1 MKVYV
6 TGASGMLGRDV
17 VLAAENA
24 GHEVRGF
31 DRLGLDVGD
40 LEKLTRRFTLD
51 RPDAVV
57 NCAAWTDVDGAEE
70 DPEGA
75 FAVNQTGAGNV
86 ATAAAEA
93 GAKVLYV
100 STDYVFDGSK
110 GSPYVETDLPNPLS
124 AYGRSKLA
132 GEEATVLA
140 NARSF
145 VVRSSGLF
153 GIGGPNFVDT
163 MLRLGRTSGKV
174 LVVHDQVT
182 SPTYT
187 WHLAYGLVRLL
198 DSDSFGLHHMAA
210 GGHCSWYDFAR
221 EIFERAGMEV
231 ATLGATTEMIGRP
244 APRPPFSAL
253 ESGIR
258 HAIELPDWRDGLTSY
273 LAQRGD
279 SAPGGRS

>member
-1 MKVYV
+1 
-6 TGASGMLGRDV
+6 MLGRDV

-31 DRLGLDVGD
+31 DRLRLDVED
-40 LEKLTRRFTLD
+40 AEKLRRRFTLD

-57 NCAAWTDVDGAEE
+57 NCAGWTDVEVAEDDPDSAFRINQVGA
-70 DPEGA
+70 A
-75 FAVNQTGAGNV
+75 NV
-86 ATAAAEA
+86 AAAAAEA

-100 STDYVFDGSK
+100 STDYVFDGTK
-110 GSPYVETDLPNPLS
+110 GSPYVETDQTAPLS
-124 AYGRSKLA
+124 VYGRSKLA
-132 GEEATVLA
+132 GEEATVTA
-140 NARSF
+140 NSRSF

-163 MLRLGRTSGKV
+163 MLRLGRSSGRA

-210 GGHCSWYDFAR
+210 GGYCSWYDFAR

-231 ATLGATTEMIGRP
+231 ATLGASSEMLARR
-244 APRPPFSAL
+244 APRPAFSAL

-273 LAQRGD
+273 LAQRGE
-279 SAPGGRS
+279 SPAAGRS